1 MSKIVYKNH
10 FLLSDDTESVLRG
23 KKQGVSFFNVAS
35 SHPEKFDGMEGV
47 TVFKRVNKPE
57 DACFGAL
64 ALMDLTDDKIV
75 DAVSEAVLGN
85 GAKLIAAAGYSL
97 DETGLIDV
105 KFHLSPVQYLHKLGL
120 LEKCTVVGGV
130 YLDRED
136 VDLMAQ
142 CGTSLILCPTCSM
155 GYGFGIPHFKA
166 YCKKLKVYFGSG
178 DNRFNRN
185 GCMLAEAR
193 TMYLGSNSDM
203 RSDCSVDLETLFAC
217 FSSHT
222 PPDAEQLLFS

>member
-1 MSKIVYKNH
+1 VSKIVYKNH

-120 LEKCTVVGGV
+120 LEKCRRRLSGPRRRGPYGSMRDKPYPLPDV
-130 YLDRED
+130 LD
-136 VDLMAQ
+136 
-142 CGTSLILCPTCSM
+142 
-155 GYGFGIPHFKA
+155 GI
-166 YCKKLKVYFGSG
+166 
-178 DNRFNRN
+178 RIRN
-185 GCMLAEAR
+185 
-193 TMYLGSNSDM
+193 
-203 RSDCSVDLETLFAC
+203 
-217 FSSHT
+217 T
-222 PPDAEQLLFS
+222 PFQGLL